1 MDALDFMERESAET
15 LRELMRDYTAS
26 FERVAKVATAL
37 VGGAAA
43 LVAYAPTAAVPLGMR
58 WVLLGVAGVWALAA
72 GGLVVWGARS
82 NHLQSGASVR
92 AMQDR
97 YIQSGG
103 ALSPY
108 DGNHAQALVQLRLAE
123 LNRRHCAAEAYALA
137 LTKRARALNRAIA
150 CAAAAPA
157 LGAALAGL
165 LLLSG
170 S

>member
-58 WVLLGVAGVWALAA
+58 WVLLGVAGVWAVAA
-72 GGLVVWGARS
+72 GGLVLWGARS

-97 YIQSGG
+97 YIKSGG

-108 DGNHAQALVQLRLAE
+108 DGSHADALIQLRLAE

-157 LGAALAGL
+157 LGAALAGV